1 MKTRGFK
8 GPLAG
13 LFMGLLALSAQGQ
26 TLALAAPS
34 EPWRLERER
43 TFQDPARE
51 RRDPGLPAADSS
63 NAPQAAATLA
73 MQDSMLKAFYAFMP
87 GRWGTDC
94 AKLST
99 ASRLEGGRLM
109 GQTYFNGV
117 LGAVFAIRPE
127 SVRYAGSHQG
137 LYRFEFVSDTMVV
150 ASNERV
156 SNRIVMETDLQ
167 TVRRSV
173 HSESL
178 AGAILIRDGILQS
191 NNTVMPMQKRCG

>member
-1 MKTRGFK
+1 MRTLQRK
-8 GPLAG
+8 
-13 LFMGLLALSAQGQ
+13 GLLASLVTGLLAISAHGQ

-34 EPWRLERER
+34 DPWRL
-43 TFQDPARE
+43 DPTRE
-51 RRDPGLPAADSS
+51 RRDPGLPAADGAS
-63 NAPQAAATLA
+63 PQAATTVA

-99 ASRLEGGRLM
+99 ASRLESGRLL

-127 SVRYAGSHQG
+127 SVRYAGSQHG
-137 LYRFEFVSDTMVV
+137 LHRFEFVSDTVV
-150 ASNERV
+150 VSSSERV

-178 AGAILIRDGILQS
+178 AGAILIKDGVLQS
-191 NNTVMPMQKRCG
+191 NNTVMPMQRRCG